1 MVRLSKGAEVGD
13 HDDELSQLMARLAHR
28 RRVYVRSGRI
38 PSAPGGLDGLRAAV
52 AAEAHVVIRR
62 LWKDW
67 EQWAGDRS
75 GPVSARQVEEALETL
90 TAERAV
96 ELMAWLAAQCL
107 VWPGASF
114 MERSEADTVARSVGR
129 LLGPDAHW
137 WSTFDPELEC
147 CVSGV
152 SACTFDGLV
161 TGTDGRRF
169 VVLIQVGED

>member
-1 MVRLSKGAEVGD
+1 MGGR
-13 HDDELSQLMARLAHR
+13 DDELSQLMARLAHR
-28 RRVYVRSGRI
+28 QRVYVRSGRI
-38 PSAPGGLDGLRAAV
+38 PSTPGGLDGLRAAV
-52 AAEAHVVIRR
+52 AAEAHVVIRT

-67 EQWAGDRS
+67 KQWASDRS
-75 GPVSARQVEEALETL
+75 GPASAQQVEEALEAL

-114 MERSEADTVARSVGR
+114 MERSEADTVARRVGQ

-147 CVSGV
+147 CVSCV